1 MDTDLNKAKQWIEE
15 ADALLIS
22 ASNGLSFAEGYNI
35 FADNEVFKAYFQK
48 FRDKYGISSILQG
61 MFYNYPTPAERQS
74 FFATLKKYMITDYQ
88 GSAVFADLKE
98 LVGDKEYFIVTSNG
112 DTHFQLNGFAEEKMF
127 EVEGNIINIDDVC
140 PVIMQQR
147 QRFLEFIQKNATKK
161 LVNIELGIGRNNNLI
176 KAPLMQLVAEQPTYK
191 YITLNLPAEINVSA
205 SIGERGIGLA
215 GPLEKT
221 LKELVK

>member
-1 MDTDLNKAKQWIEE
+1 MDTDLNKAKQWVKK

-35 FADNEVFKAYFQK
+35 FTDNEAFKTYFQK

-61 MFYNYPTPAERQS
+61 MFYSYPTQAERQT
-74 FFATLKKYMITDYQ
+74 FFATLKKYMITDYY
-88 GSAVFADLKE
+88 GNPVFADLKE
-98 LVGDKEYFIVTSNG
+98 LIGDKEYFIVTSNG
-112 DTHFQLNGFAEEKMF
+112 DIHFQLNGFAEEKMF
-127 EVEGNIINIDDVC
+127 EVEGNITNIDDVG
-140 PVIMQQR
+140 PVIMRQR
-147 QRFLEFIQKNATKK
+147 QHFLEFIQKNATKK

-191 YITLNLPAEINVSA
+191 YITLNLSAEINILA